1 MRISDWSSDVCSS
14 DLGRAGIAEM
24 DVAEL
29 DAPLSRG
36 EHERLALRAF
46 RRRVHQAVELA
57 IGGARGRHPRQKGG
71 DLSKRRD
78 GAAGED
84 RAGDK
89 RAHRHHALGAEADAD
104 RSEEHTPELQSPMR
118 LSY

>member
-1 MRISDWSSDVCSS
+1 MLAWLQGETHAFQR
-14 DLGRAGIAEM
+14 LFGRAGIAEM

-29 DAPLSRG
+29 AALLSRG

-84 RAGDK
+84 RAADK
-89 RAHRHHALGAEADAD
+89 PANRQTAG
-104 RSEEHTPELQSPMR
+104 SEEATAGTQ
-118 LSY
+118 